1 MIGLTVQPTLECAVW
16 FWIALLVATM
26 AFELWYMV
34 AFLIAYRRI
43 REFTLLFPMAQAL
56 LQLSAFAYLSLATL
70 NDWPLN
76 LIIVLGPLLGALGLS
91 MYWRR
96 APIGLLMFLKSYP
109 RGTLDVL
116 ALRRPAANLK
126 RRVRTK

>member
-1 MIGLTVQPTLECAVW
+1 MW
-16 FWIALLVATM
+16 FWIALLMSTV

-34 AFLIAYRRI
+34 AFLVAYRRI
-43 REFTLLFPMAQAL
+43 REFTLLLPMAQAL
-56 LQLSAFAYLSLATL
+56 LQLSAFAYLGLATL
-70 NDWPLN
+70 NDWSFN

-91 MYWRR
+91 LYWRR
-96 APIGLLMFLKSYP
+96 APSGMLLFLKSYP